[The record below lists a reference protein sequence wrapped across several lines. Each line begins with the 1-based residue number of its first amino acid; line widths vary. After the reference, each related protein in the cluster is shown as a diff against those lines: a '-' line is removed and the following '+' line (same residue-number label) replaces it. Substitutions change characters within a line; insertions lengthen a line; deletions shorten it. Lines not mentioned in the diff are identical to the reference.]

1 MDAGIGS
8 MNHIKLGFTHSLY
21 RLKLQSSSIKR
32 EKMNKKK
39 EGKKKKKRLGGLI

>member
-8 MNHIKLGFTHSLY
+8 MNHIELGFTHSFY
-21 RLKLQSSSIKR
+21 QLKLQSSNIKR

-39 EGKKKKKRLGGLI
+39 EGKRDMRTDMN